1 MINKRQWMAMVLP
14 GWTQKAVLAALV
26 GIGVA
31 VFTGCGN
38 SETREQVDATVEE
51 LTGKKSLE
59 RMEQMKDE
67 LSAIQQQSA
76 QRLDQID
83 EINKDQ

>member
-1 MINKRQWMAMVLP
+1 MVFP
-14 GWTQKAVLAALV
+14 AWIPKSIAAALI
-26 GIGVA
+26 GISA
-31 VFTGCGN
+31 AAFAGCGN
-38 SETREQVDATVEE
+38 SETREQVEESVEE

-67 LSAIQQQSA
+67 ISGIQQQNA

-83 EINKDQ
+83 EINKDP